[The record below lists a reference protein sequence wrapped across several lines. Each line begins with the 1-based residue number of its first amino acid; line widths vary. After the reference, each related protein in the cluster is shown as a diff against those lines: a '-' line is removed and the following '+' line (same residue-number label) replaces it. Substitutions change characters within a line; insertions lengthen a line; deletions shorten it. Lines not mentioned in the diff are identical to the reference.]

1 METPLN
7 VLTILQYYGLNMIFI
22 FIFIILIYNR
32 YRRLEQGFI
41 FTYFMFNTI
50 VFFVSLMLSA
60 ITLSIGFA
68 FGLFAIFGILRYR
81 TEPIPIREMTYL
93 FGAITLGLINGLALS
108 NFTLSVVA
116 VPNIAIVVLA
126 FLLEFFLVKHTL
138 LDKVIIY
145 EKIENI
151 KPENREVLIADL
163 KERTGLD
170 IVNIEINRV
179 DFLRDTARIRV
190 FFRED
195 NSSA

>member
-1 METPLN
+1 METPMN

-50 VFFVSLMLSA
+50 VFFVSFMLSA

-81 TEPIPIREMTYL
+81 TELIPIREMTYL

-116 VPNIAIVVLA
+116 VPNIAIVALA

-151 KPENREVLIADL
+151 KPENREALIADL

-195 NSSA
+195 SSPA